1 MVRRQK
7 AHDPTKT
14 TRPKT
19 APVEVRNIAHPK
31 VWALALLVAGG
42 NAGLIKVETH
52 GRVSIL
58 LDSSTS

>member
-14 TRPKT
+14 TRRK
-19 APVEVRNIAHPK
+19 AEPVEVRNIAHPK
-31 VWALALLVAGG
+31 VWALALTVAGG
-42 NAGLIKVETH
+42 NAKLITVETP

-58 LDSSTS
+58 LETTP